1 MRLRKGGRECRD
13 DYCCGLH
20 GSMVDRVGRYD
31 IGYGYGYGVFL
42 DELAFGLLLLVVV
55 CSMLRFV
62 ADPKIDTWRHF
73 PPLFCALLYG

>member
-31 IGYGYGYGVFL
+31 IGYGVFL
-42 DELAFGLLLLVVV
+42 DELWLLACCCLLVVV

-62 ADPKIDTWRHF
+62 ARCRSED
-73 PPLFCALLYG
+73 

>member
-31 IGYGYGYGVFL
+31 IIGYGVFL
-42 DELAFGLLLLVVV
+42 DELAFGLLLLVSCCLLDVEV
-55 CSMLRFV
+55 RCSLPIRRLTRGDTSRHYFV
-62 ADPKIDTWRHF
+62 R
-73 PPLFCALLYG
+73 